1 MGDTGEAEFITNL
14 FETTSFVSYFIVDF
28 IRFAV
33 EHPFI
38 RGNAE
43 HALEVLFETG
53 DRIMERLSKLV
64 YRSIVM
70 AIMSNIGREARI
82 GM

>member
-43 HALEVLFETG
+43 HALEMLLETG
-53 DRIMERLSKLV
+53 NRIIKSLGKFA
-64 YRSIVM
+64 YRSI
-70 AIMSNIGREARI
+70 IMTVTHNIRRK
-82 GM
+82 